1 MEEAAGKSEGRGRG
15 DPIDQ
20 SMASDVKAILSLEVP
35 IIVVL
40 GERRMRVSEVCALAP
55 GAIVELPKG
64 SEEELSLL
72 VNNKPV
78 GAGQAVK
85 VGENFGIKITY
96 IGDLKARIAA
106 LGEGGAGEGTGAAA
120 EAMAAAR

>member
-1 MEEAAGKSEGRGRG
+1 
-15 DPIDQ
+15 
-20 SMASDVKAILSLEVP
+20 MASDLRSILSLEVP

-78 GAGQAVK
+78 GVGVAVK
-85 VGENFGIKITY
+85 V
-96 IGDLKARIAA
+96 
-106 LGEGGAGEGTGAAA
+106 
-120 EAMAAAR
+120 